1 VTTWPAGGP
10 VSTTARTVILLSS
23 SLLPQRIARERGKE
37 QRNAVGTNTR
47 EKEADLSTRK
57 EEADMAREKRR

>member
-1 VTTWPAGGP
+1 MLWHK
-10 VSTTARTVILLSS
+10 
-23 SLLPQRIARERGKE
+23 RE
-37 QRNAVGTNTR
+37 R